1 MVRRRTKP
9 MNSLYASV
17 ASSWA
22 VVSLDVK
29 VMELSAGLGSE
40 VCGLG
45 TNCEVRGSRC
55 CVIFVELMIRTE

>member
-1 MVRRRTKP
+1 MVRRRTKA

-29 VMELSAGLGSE
+29 VMELRVFASTCRFRE
-40 VCGLG
+40 IK
-45 TNCEVRGSRC
+45 R
-55 CVIFVELMIRTE
+55 